1 MKVQNVY
8 SLPVDILLHCRL
20 QFKYKHLKVLEE
32 NVDDKVTL
40 VLPRAQGYLTIYST
54 EYYANR
60 LMIDDA
66 HRALLLV
73 GTLQAHSS
81 PTHQSIKEVPSKV

>member
-20 QFKYKHLKVLEE
+20 HTNISKVLEE

-81 PTHQSIKEVPSKV
+81 PTHQSIQEVPSKV